1 MSEQTL
7 LVFLITHIVCV
18 AVYAILIYSGISKHR
33 KEFIAIM
40 LFVPGFGIIAGLT
53 IDLYY
58 KFTGSKQ
65 QPIEISD
72 LALDEDIYWKP
83 IGMRQEETDLVPL
96 EEAISINNT
105 AIRRKLMLESLYDN
119 PSKYIDILM
128 VARKNDDIET
138 VHYASTT
145 ISKIQRDFQLELQQ
159 LAVSVENN
167 PNDIKL
173 LDQYI
178 EIIQDYIDCDILEDY
193 LLKRQRL
200 LFDEVLVRRI
210 DQGGIDKD
218 VLIKKINNNMA
229 LGNYQSA
236 LDDSSLLR
244 ELWAD
249 DEQVWIDTLRV
260 CVESQDIEKLREV
273 IHEIENLPINWS
285 AANRKLIMNW
295 TENSKS

>member
-7 LVFLITHIVCV
+7 LVFMIIHIVCV
-18 AVYAILIYSGISKHR
+18 AVYAILIYSGNSKHR

-40 LFVPGFGIIAGLT
+40 LFIPGFGIIAGLAVE
-53 IDLYY
+53 LYY

-65 QPIEISD
+65 QPVEIPD
-72 LALDEDIYWKP
+72 LALDADIYWKP
-83 IGMRQEETDLVPL
+83 VGMRQEETDLVPL

-119 PSKYIDILM
+119 PSKYIDVLM

-145 ISKIQRDFQLELQQ
+145 ISKIQRDFQLELQK
-159 LAVSVENN
+159 LAVDVENN
-167 PNDIKL
+167 PDDIKL

-178 EIIQDYIDCDILEDY
+178 EIIQNYIDCNILEDY

-200 LFDEVLVRRI
+200 LFDEILVRRI
-210 DQGGIDKD
+210 DQGGIDKG

-285 AANRKLIMNW
+285 AANRKLIMSW
-295 TENSKS
+295 TENSKL